1 MKLRTIKRIYC
12 ELNRENFGGRLAEPT
27 ILISRSAGIH
37 GKVSDGCNR
46 GPIMSFNPV
55 DEKTLRAM
63 RGTVYHEMVHQYL
76 DYHLDI
82 EDNAHHGELYWLA
95 YFTFANL
102 TFDWE
107 KPEVYV

>member
-1 MKLRTIKRIYC
+1 MKLRTIRNIYR
-12 ELNRENFGGRLAEPT
+12 ELNRENFGGQLAEPT
-27 ILISRSAGIH
+27 VLITRNRNIH
-37 GKVSDGCNR
+37 GKVSDNGYQD
-46 GPIMSFNPV
+46 PVMSFNSKK
-55 DEKTLRAM
+55 DKGLRAM

-107 KPEVYV
+107 KPEDYV